1 MSMRFQTGEGPSRGL
16 LRYCEN
22 FADGSL
28 AALIVLVFPPC
39 CHYPPGEEIS
49 RTRLTAAYNLF
60 RGGKQFIC
68 DANYERGSSILGAH
82 QHLPIQR
89 HTILTS
95 STRSQSLTI
104 KLTMLTSYCRK
115 VQLKMPLY
123 TNAFCLPP
131 TLAHEKQYSL
141 NFKTT

>member
-1 MSMRFQTGEGPSRGL
+1 MSMRFQPGEGPSRGL

-28 AALIVLVFPPC
+28 AALIVPVFPPC

-95 STRSQSLTI
+95 QHKKPVSYNQAHNAHILLQKSAIKYKDASLHKSNLPTAYPGTRKAIFI
-104 KLTMLTSYCRK
+104 KL
-115 VQLKMPLY
+115 
-123 TNAFCLPP
+123 
-131 TLAHEKQYSL
+131 
-141 NFKTT
+141 